1 MYLRTIYSGKERGIA
16 NRGHFLTCERVEEDS
31 KQEQDA
37 RMTVIDRISKDACL
51 NNVLSGALLQSLF
64 VMYYQGL

>member
-1 MYLRTIYSGKERGIA
+1 MYLRTIYSGKGRGIA

-37 RMTVIDRISKDACL
+37 RMTL
-51 NNVLSGALLQSLF
+51 GARKIRRLTREPRFFHLVALICWYVQS
-64 VMYYQGL
+64 MY